1 MAEALRQT
9 SGNVS
14 LEWMRQRRHDPDRQK
29 FIDLF
34 YNGGTK
40 EAIRWRRFDARI
52 AWANARRAPCWP
64 LVPVCI

>member
-1 MAEALRQT
+1 
-9 SGNVS
+9 
-14 LEWMRQRRHDPDRQK
+14 MRQRRHDPDRQK

-40 EAIRWRRFDARI
+40 EAIRRRRFDARI
-52 AWANARRAPCWP
+52 AWANARRTPCWP